1 MHIPTYPHTTRPH
14 DTYPRNEQALITR
27 IVTLENEIEEVEGA
41 RARRLFPDTRLNGTL
56 RRLRRE
62 RASALAVLLE

>member
-1 MHIPTYPHTTRPH
+1 MQIPTHPRTTH
-14 DTYPRNEQALITR
+14 SHNEQALITR

-41 RARRLFPDTRLNGTL
+41 RARRSVQDTRLNGTL

-62 RASALAVLLE
+62 RATALAVLLE

>member
-1 MHIPTYPHTTRPH
+1 MQYPQN
-14 DTYPRNEQALITR
+14 PRNEQALITR

-41 RARRLFPDTRLNGTL
+41 RARRPGFHDNRLNGTL

-62 RASALAVLLE
+62 RATALAVLLE

>member
-1 MHIPTYPHTTRPH
+1 MQYPQN
-14 DTYPRNEQALITR
+14 PRNEQALITR

-41 RARRLFPDTRLNGTL
+41 RARRPGFHDTRLNGTL

-62 RASALAVLLE
+62 RATALAVLLE

>member
-1 MHIPTYPHTTRPH
+1 MQYPQNPH
-14 DTYPRNEQALITR
+14 NTHPRNEQALITR

-41 RARRLFPDTRLNGTL
+41 RARRPGFHDTRLNGTL

-62 RASALAVLLE
+62 RATALAVLLE